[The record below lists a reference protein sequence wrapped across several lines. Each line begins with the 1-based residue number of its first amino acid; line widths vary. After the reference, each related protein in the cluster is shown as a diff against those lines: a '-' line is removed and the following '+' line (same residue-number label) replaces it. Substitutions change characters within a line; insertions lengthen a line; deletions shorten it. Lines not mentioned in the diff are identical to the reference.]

1 MMKTYA
7 PKASE
12 IQRNWHVVD
21 ADGQTLGRLASVI
34 ARVLMGKHKAI
45 YAPNIDTGDFV
56 VVVNAAKV
64 RVTGDKL
71 IQKRYYR
78 HSGYPGGFRSR
89 NLEEMLRRFPDRVI
103 EQAVHGMLP
112 QNRLGSAMLKKMKVF
127 AGPTH
132 RHAAQQPTVLKV
144 GQ

>member
-112 QNRLGSAMLKKMKVF
+112 QNRLGSAML
-127 AGPTH
+127 
-132 RHAAQQPTVLKV
+132 
-144 GQ
+144 